1 MPLPFAFDFKNPDYI
16 MIFEW
21 RLERLKRIRE
31 NPDCLP
37 AMKQFYRDNPAQ
49 FIIDWGMTF
58 DPRNVDI
65 GLPAMIPFI
74 LFERQEEWVNWLV
87 QCWHGR
93 VPGVTEKSR
102 DMGISWLSTCVSTT
116 LCLFHEHIAIGF
128 GSRKEEYVDRAGDPK
143 SLFYKI
149 RRFLSL
155 LPIEFR
161 GGWEEK
167 KHAFH
172 MRIKFPESGSVIT
185 GEAGNNIGRGDRQ
198 SIYFVDESAFLEQ
211 PEKIEA
217 SLSQTTNCRQD
228 ISTPCGT
235 NNPFYR
241 KASEG
246 KIDKFTFHWRDDPRK
261 DEVWYAKMQTILD
274 PVVLA
279 QEVDLDYFGSVEG
292 IVIPSEWVNAAIDLH
307 KILEYPITG
316 IRKVGFDV
324 ADEGKDLNA
333 CCGRYGILLESLYSW
348 SGKNSDIAAS
358 VERVFSIC
366 DADNYNDVGYDADG
380 LGAGVKGD
388 ARKINEQRKFKIEF
402 IAHRGSGEV
411 TEPTKDPYGDITGRK
426 GRTNEDYFE
435 NFKSQCWWS
444 IRQRFHNAFK
454 IKSFINQNSCR
465 DYQEIEKALNV
476 KIQDAI
482 SIDSQVKDCRNLI
495 IELSQPTFS
504 VTKAGKILINKK
516 PDGSRSPNL
525 ADAAVIAFAPIKK
538 LGSIIDIDISQLR
551 I

>member
-1 MPLPFAFDFKNPDYI
+1 MPLPFPFDFKNPDYI
-16 MIFEW
+16 MVFEW

-37 AMKQFYRDNPAQ
+37 VMKQFYRDNPAQ
-49 FIIDWGMTF
+49 FIIDWGVTF
-58 DPRNVDI
+58 DPRNVDV

-74 LFERQEEWVNWLV
+74 LFEKQEEWINWIV
-87 QCWHGR
+87 ERWHNR
-93 VPGVTEKSR
+93 EPGVTEKSR
-102 DMGISWLSTCVSTT
+102 DMGVSWLSTSLSAT
-116 LCLFHEHIAIGF
+116 LCLFYENIAIGF
-128 GSRKEEYVDRAGDPK
+128 GSRKEEYVDRMGDPK

-149 RRFLSL
+149 RKFLSS

-161 GGWEEK
+161 GGWDEK

-172 MRIKFPESGSVIT
+172 MRTKIPETGSTLT
-185 GEAGNNIGRGDRQ
+185 GEAGRSIGRGDRL
-198 SIYFVDESAFLEQ
+198 SLAFLDESSHIEYAE
-211 PEKIEA
+211 EIEA

-241 KASEG
+241 KVSEG

-261 DEVWYAKMQTILD
+261 DGTWYARMQNNLD
-274 PVVLA
+274 PIVLA
-279 QEVDLDYFGSVEG
+279 QEVDLDYFGSVDG

-316 IRKVGFDV
+316 IRKLGFDV

-333 CCGRYGILLESLYSW
+333 CCGRYGILLEKLYSW

-366 DADNYNDVGYDADG
+366 DVDSYDQVSYDADG

-435 NFKSQCWWS
+435 NFKAQCWWS

-454 IKSFINQNSCR
+454 IRSYINQNIGH
-465 DYQEIEKALNV
+465 DYHQAEQALNL
-476 KIQDAI
+476 KIQDTI
-482 SIDSQVKDCRNLI
+482 SIDSQIKDYRQLI

-504 VTKAGKILINKK
+504 VTKAGKIIINKK
-516 PDGSRSPNL
+516 PDGARSPNL
-525 ADAAVIAFAPIKK
+525 ADAAVIAFAPIKS
-538 LGSIIDIDISQLR
+538 LGSITNLTLSQLR